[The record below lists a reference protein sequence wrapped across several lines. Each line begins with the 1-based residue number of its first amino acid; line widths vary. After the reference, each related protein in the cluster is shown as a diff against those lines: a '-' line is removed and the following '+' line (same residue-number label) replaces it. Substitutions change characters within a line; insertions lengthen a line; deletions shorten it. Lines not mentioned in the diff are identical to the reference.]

1 MRELPVV
8 EATRLQYRPGAI
20 RESGEGQGR
29 ITATPLT
36 HDSYLQQRLNERAP

>member
-20 RESGEGQGR
+20 RESGEGQG

-36 HDSYLQQRLNERAP
+36 HDSYLQPRLNERAP